1 MERRGETVRV
11 DVDMLADSVG
21 KVWAPPL
28 YNFIYNGVEFTRM
41 NLQYL
46 FADVSAT
53 EVRADNLVRYSMSV
67 QSKGRGEDQDK
78 IFRSNEPVY
87 ADTYAEV
94 YVIDKEY
101 VSVGEAKKREHIE
114 FKSDEIDIMVPDDA
128 PELPASIVALV
139 ERGNNINEEALRL
152 DEDPDQSYVGRHILN
167 RKREKK
173 IKKLLRAIFR

>member
-1 MERRGETVRV
+1 M
-11 DVDMLADSVG
+11 
-21 KVWAPPL
+21 P
-28 YNFIYNGVEFTRM
+28 N
-41 NLQYL
+41 
-46 FADVSAT
+46 
-53 EVRADNLVRYSMSV
+53 
-67 QSKGRGEDQDK
+67 
-78 IFRSNEPVY
+78 
-87 ADTYAEV
+87 
-94 YVIDKEY
+94 KEY